1 MRALSAVSVP
11 DAVLR
16 DGSAPEKE
24 LPVNT
29 YTVTSI
35 SESPAGI
42 SVTVLVEEDGAAAA
56 KAAEAQYLIT
66 RELWLWGKMKS
77 GAILAEADYLQMEHN
92 AAFSRAIARMKSILA
107 YSGQSRHNLVAR
119 LAQYGFDAEICEE
132 AADYAV
138 EHGFVKEE
146 AQAER
151 SAEIYLHRKYWGKRR
166 ITAELAARGYP
177 EEVIRDAIAAIP
189 EEDFRRALHAIIEK
203 KYGAP
208 PKDPGEMQKM
218 VLSLL
223 RLGYTGSEI
232 KEAIAEF

>member
-1 MRALSAVSVP
+1 M
-11 DAVLR
+11 
-16 DGSAPEKE
+16 
-24 LPVNT
+24 NT

-42 SVTVLVEEDGAAAA
+42 SVTVLVCEDGASASS
-56 KAAEAQYLIT
+56 EAQYLIS
-66 RELWLWGKMKS
+66 RELWLWGKLQPGVS
-77 GAILAEADYLQMEHN
+77 LAEAAYRDMEHN
-92 AAFSRAIARMKSILA
+92 AAFSRAIARMKSILS
-107 YSGQSRHNLVAR
+107 YSGQSRRNLVTR
-119 LAQYGFDAEICEE
+119 LAQYGFEEDICEQ
-132 AADYAV
+132 AAEYAV

-166 ITAELAARGYP
+166 IAAELASRGYP

-189 EEDFRRALHAIIEK
+189 EEDFRRALRAIIEK
-203 KYGAP
+203 KYGMP
-208 PKDPGEMQKM
+208 PADPGERQKM

-232 KEAIAEF
+232 KDAIADF